1 MKQISEELER
11 SRVRTGRL
19 ASDRS
24 YGNNGAFIIRLAS
37 GRWQV
42 IASDGSGVGV
52 PWEHAS
58 ITPINKKRCPTWPE
72 MCAIKDMFWGEDET
86 VIQYHPAKED
96 YVDNHPYCL
105 HLWKP
110 TDQDIPKPP
119 PILVG
124 LKSKKV

>member
-1 MKQISEELER
+1 MKPISEELEKCR
-11 SRVRTGRL
+11 ITSGRM

-24 YGNNGAFIIRLAS
+24 YGNNGAFKIRLKS
-37 GRWQV
+37 GFWAV
-42 IASDGSGVGV
+42 ISSSGAG
-52 PWEHAS
+52 WEHVS
-58 ITPINKKRCPTWPE
+58 ITPINKKRCPTWGE
-72 MCAIKDMFWGEDET
+72 MCQLKNMFWSEDET

-110 TDQDIPKPP
+110 TDQDLPKPP

-124 LKSKKV
+124 IGRKV